1 MALDTNSL
9 IVLITFI
16 ILFGVFLFFD
26 IFKRN
31 ERYRYLAYIV
41 ALLPV
46 NYLWGVELFGAYS
59 IIYVYIILFI
69 LWILC
74 ILRDM
79 ILVYRKT
86 KEYDDIFAFFVMAV
100 VLQII
105 LSAILPEVLPYL
117 KPYEVFG
124 LGNNFTAKFWYFYTP
139 DIFDPALSSSLGL
152 AFRILVTAL
161 GIFIIVPLL
170 LDIKDEALPL
180 PVLVVITAIF
190 IVPIM
195 LFSFIWIGEGW
206 PVLTLLISV
215 IFFVALL
222 MITKSGK
229 EAQIKL

>member
-1 MALDTNSL
+1 MALDTNGL

-31 ERYRYLAYIV
+31 ERYRYLAYLV

-46 NYLWGVELFGAYS
+46 NFIWGVELFGAYS
-59 IIYVYIILFI
+59 IVYVYIIVFI

-74 ILRDM
+74 IIRDM

-86 KEYDDIFAFFVMAV
+86 KEYDDIFAFFIMAA

-105 LSAILPEVLPYL
+105 LSAILPEVIPGL
-117 KPYEVFG
+117 KPSEPPF
-124 LGNNFTAKFWYFYTP
+124 NNYTVRFLYFYMP
-139 DIFDPALSSSLGL
+139 DIFDPTLDPDLSL
-152 AFRILVTAL
+152 AFRLLVTIL
-161 GIFIIVPLL
+161 GIAIVAPLI

-206 PVLTLLISV
+206 PVLTLLFSV
-215 IFFVALL
+215 IFFIVLL

-229 EAQIKL
+229 EAEIKL

>member
-1 MALDTNSL
+1 MALNTEGL

-16 ILFGVFLFFD
+16 LLFGVFLFFD

-46 NYLWGVELFGAYS
+46 NYLWIVELFGRSS
-59 IIYVYIILFI
+59 IVYVYIILFI

-86 KEYDDIFAFFVMAV
+86 KEYDDIFAFFIMAA

-105 LSAILPEVLPYL
+105 LSAIIPEVVPAL
-117 KPYEVFG
+117 KPSGPPF
-124 LGNNFTAKFWYFYTP
+124 NNYTVKFWYFYTP
-139 DIFDPALSSSLGL
+139 DIFDPTLDPDLGL
-152 AFRILVTAL
+152 AFRLLVTAL
-161 GIFIIVPLL
+161 GIFIIAPLL

-190 IVPIM
+190 ILPII

-206 PVLTLLISV
+206 PVLTLLFTV
-215 IFFVALL
+215 IFFIALL
-222 MITKSGK
+222 VITKSGK
-229 EAQIKL
+229 EAEIKL